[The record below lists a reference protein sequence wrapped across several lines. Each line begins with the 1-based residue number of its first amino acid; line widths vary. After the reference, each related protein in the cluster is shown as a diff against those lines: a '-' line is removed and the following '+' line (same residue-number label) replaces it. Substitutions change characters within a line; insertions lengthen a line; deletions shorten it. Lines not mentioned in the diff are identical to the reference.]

1 MVRSTRR
8 LLVPVAALLAGV
20 LLLAGAVLAQPA
32 YSDSGS
38 GGDGGDGGSASSAS
52 TLTISTPS
60 TLPNA
65 HVGTQYTAYIEA
77 SGGEGGPIR
86 WKLVSGSVPE
96 GLRFVGDDFRLT
108 QTTGVVGTPR
118 TVQTRT
124 FTVEAED
131 AADNTARKTFSITVD
146 PALPLQ
152 VTNGSDVLA
161 AGRVGQSYATSLFA
175 NGGVRPYTW
184 AVVSGALPPGLGLS
198 GNVIS
203 GTPSTAGSFGFT
215 AQVTDSAG
223 SRASQAFT
231 INVSP

>member
-8 LLVPVAALLAGV
+8 LLVLVA
-20 LLLAGAVLAQPA
+20 LLLAGGLLAQPA
-32 YSDSGS
+32 FGDSGS
-38 GGDGGDGGSASSAS
+38 GGDGGSTSSTS
-52 TLTISTPS
+52 TLAISTPS

-65 HVGTQYTAYIEA
+65 HVGAQYTAYIEA

-86 WKLVSGSVPE
+86 WKLVSGSVPD
-96 GLRFVGDDFRLT
+96 GLRFVGDDFRLS

-118 TVQTRT
+118 MVQTRT

-146 PALPLQ
+146 QALPLR

-175 NGGVRPYTW
+175 SGGVQPYTW
-184 AVVSGALPPGLGLS
+184 SVVAGGLPPGLSLG

-215 AQVTDSAG
+215 AQVRDSAG
-223 SRASQAFT
+223 STASQAFT